1 VKPDEG
7 RDPRA
12 RAREVRSFLGVSKLS
27 YDAAL
32 KAAVDEAVAQVG
44 PGKYWEV
51 ARKSVR
57 GDNPRI
63 GEYRVWISETRP

>member
-12 RAREVRSFLGVSKLS
+12 RGVEVSSFLGVSKKS
-27 YDAAL
+27 YQDAL
-32 KAAVDEAVAQVG
+32 EAAVAEAVNQVG
-44 PGKYWEV
+44 KGKYWEV